1 MIPSILINAAV
12 AGLAAAATAAHGRK
26 VPMKVVLRYYTA
38 LSNLLCAAAC
48 LAVVIARLCGEVPP
62 AVLIL
67 KYVGTAAVAV
77 TFLTVM
83 LFLGPFVYDYKL
95 LLTGPDLWLHLICPV
110 LAIVSLL
117 LWDKPD
123 APFGIV
129 LLGTLPVLLYGAVYL
144 YRVLLAPPEKRWED
158 FYGFNR
164 GGRWPL
170 SLVLMLLG
178 AFAVSAVLWVL

>member
-1 MIPSILINAAV
+1 MIPSTLLNAAV
-12 AGLAAAATAAHGRK
+12 VGLTAAATAAHCRK
-26 VPMKVVLRYYTA
+26 APVKIVLRYYTA

-48 LAVVIARLCGEVPP
+48 LAVAITRLCGEVPP

-83 LFLGPFVYDYKL
+83 LFLGPFVYDYKF
-95 LLTGPDLWLHLICPV
+95 LLTGPDLWLHLVCPV

-117 LWDKPD
+117 LCDKPD
-123 APFGIV
+123 APFGV
-129 LLGTLPVLLYGAVYL
+129 VFLGVLPVPLYGAMYL
-144 YRVLLAPPEKRWED
+144 YRVILAPPEKRWED

-164 GGRWPL
+164 GGKWPL
-170 SLVLMLLG
+170 SLAIMVLG
-178 AFAVSAVLWVL
+178 AFGISAVLWVL

>member
-12 AGLAAAATAAHGRK
+12 VCLAVAAIAAHSRK
-26 VPMKVVLRYYTA
+26 VPVKVVMRYYTV

-67 KYVGTAAVAV
+67 KYVGTAAVTV

-110 LAIVSLL
+110 LAIASLL
-117 LWDKPD
+117 LWDKPE
-123 APFGIV
+123 ASFGVV
-129 LLGTLPVLLYGAVYL
+129 LLGVLPVPLYGAMYL
-144 YRVLLAPPEKRWED
+144 YRVLLAPAEKRWDD

-164 GGRWPL
+164 TGKWPL

-178 AFAVSAVLWVL
+178 AFLISLVLWVV

>member
-1 MIPSILINAAV
+1 MIPSILMNAAV
-12 AGLAAAATAAHGRK
+12 VALSVAATAAHGRK
-26 VPMKVVLRYYTA
+26 APMRVVLRYYTV

-67 KYVGTAAVAV
+67 KYVGTSAVTV

-83 LFLGPFVYDYKL
+83 LFLGPFVYDFKL
-95 LLTGPDLWLHLICPV
+95 LLTGPDLWLHLVCPV

-117 LWDKPD
+117 LWDSPD
-123 APFGIV
+123 APFGV
-129 LLGTLPVLLYGAVYL
+129 VFLGALPVPLYGAMYL
-144 YRVLLAPPEKRWED
+144 YRVILAPPEKRWED

-164 GGRWPL
+164 GGKWPL
-170 SLVLMLLG
+170 SLVMMVLS